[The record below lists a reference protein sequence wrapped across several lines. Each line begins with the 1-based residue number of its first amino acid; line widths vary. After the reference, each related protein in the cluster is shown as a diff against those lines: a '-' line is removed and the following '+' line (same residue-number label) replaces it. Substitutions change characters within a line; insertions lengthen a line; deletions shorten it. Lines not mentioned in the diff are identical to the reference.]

1 MPNAEPANRAAVYAA
16 LRAWLFNT
24 NADAATL
31 SLEPDI
37 DIIESRILDSL
48 QVVEFILF
56 LEEKTGRAILA
67 EDLDPDTLRTLSSI
81 YECYFERRP

>member
-1 MPNAEPANRAAVYAA
+1 MPDANQAPVFAA
-16 LRAWLFNT
+16 LRDWLFHA
-24 NADAATL
+24 NADSAAL
-31 SLEPDI
+31 SLEPDT

-67 EDLDPDTLRTLSSI
+67 EDLNPDTLRTLESI
-81 YECYFERRP
+81 YQCYFGRQPC

>member
-1 MPNAEPANRAAVYAA
+1 MPHADRASVFATV
-16 LRAWLFNT
+16 RAWLI
-24 NADAATL
+24 NANASAATL

-67 EDLDPDTLRTLSSI
+67 EDLNPDTLRTLASI
-81 YECYFERRP
+81 YQCYFERRP

>member
-1 MPNAEPANRAAVYAA
+1 MPDANQAPVFAA
-16 LRAWLFNT
+16 LRTWLFHA
-24 NADAATL
+24 NADSAAL
-31 SLEPDI
+31 SLEPDT

-67 EDLDPDTLRTLSSI
+67 EDLNPDTLRTLESI
-81 YECYFERRP
+81 YQCYFGRQPC

>member
-1 MPNAEPANRAAVYAA
+1 MPDANRASVFAA
-16 LRAWLFNT
+16 LRAWLFHA

-31 SLEPDI
+31 RLEPGT

-56 LEEKTGRAILA
+56 LEEKTERAILA
-67 EDLDPDTLRTLSSI
+67 EDLNPDTLRTLDSI
-81 YECYFERRP
+81 YQCYFERRP